1 MLNFETS
8 VRKRRKRRKRRRFLE
23 KGGQGG
29 AFF

>member
-8 VRKRRKRRKRRRFLE
+8 VRKRRKRRRFLE

-29 AFF
+29 AFC